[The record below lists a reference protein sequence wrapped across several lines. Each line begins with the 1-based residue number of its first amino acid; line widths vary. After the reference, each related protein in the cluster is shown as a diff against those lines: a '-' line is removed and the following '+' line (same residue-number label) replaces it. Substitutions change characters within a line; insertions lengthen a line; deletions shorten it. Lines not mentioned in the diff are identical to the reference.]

1 MESAPVF
8 DCDLLVVG
16 GGING
21 AGIARDAAGRGLRVV
36 LCEQDDLAAH
46 TSSASTKLIHG
57 GLRYLEYYQFGL
69 VRKSLQEREVLLEA
83 APHLIHPLRFVMPHA
98 PHLRPVW
105 MIRLGLL
112 LYDHLARRRRL
123 PGSGVVDLRTHE
135 TGAALQ
141 PAFRRGFVY
150 SDGWVD
156 DARLVVAA
164 ARDAAE
170 HGATV
175 LTRMRCATL
184 HRAASHWEAGLIAAR
199 GGHVTVRAR
208 AVVNATGP
216 WVAQFQHEIA
226 KVPARHG
233 IRLVRGSHI
242 IVPRRFT
249 HSQAYVFQGE
259 DRRIVFALP
268 YEDAFTL
275 IGTTE
280 VDVADDAAA
289 AQIAPGEIEY
299 LCTLANRYFREPLS
313 VADVVASYSGVRP
326 LLRDDEASPSAVT
339 RDYVLDVDADG
350 PPLLSVF
357 GGKITTFRRLAE
369 QAVDAL
375 SAALR
380 QSATAWTRRAHLPGG
395 DLPDADFARF
405 EHDLT
410 HRCPWLPPH
419 LRVRYARAYGSR
431 VLRVLGTAKRLDD
444 LGEEVLPQLY
454 AAEIDYLRRQEWAQ
468 TAEDI
473 LWRRSKLGL
482 HLPPDAPARL
492 DDWLQRARIDD
503 DAHRERPG
511 SRSRP
516 LCE

>member
-1 MESAPVF
+1 MPSDAL

-36 LCEQDDLAAH
+36 LCEQHDLASH

-57 GLRYLEYYQFGL
+57 GLRYLEFYQFGL
-69 VRKSLQEREVLLEA
+69 VRKSLQEREVLIEA
-83 APHLIHPLRFVMPHA
+83 APHLIHALRFVMPHA

-123 PGSGVVDLRTHE
+123 PASGLVDLRSHE
-135 TGAALQ
+135 AGAALL
-141 PAFRRGFVY
+141 PDFTRGFVY

-164 ARDAAE
+164 AKDAAE

-175 LTRMRCATL
+175 LTRTRCAAL
-184 HRAASHWEAGLIAAR
+184 SRVAGYWHAQLLRADGSGLAL
-199 GGHVTVRAR
+199 RAR

-216 WVAQFQHEIA
+216 WVVQFLREIA
-226 KVPARHG
+226 NVPARHD

-242 IVPRRFT
+242 IVPRQFD
-249 HSQAYVFQGE
+249 HANAYVFQGE

-280 VDVADDAAA
+280 VDVAGDPGA
-289 AQIAPGEIEY
+289 AQIAPAEIDY
-299 LCTLANRYFREPLS
+299 LCALANRYFRTPLT
-313 VADVVASYSGVRP
+313 AAHVVASYSGVRP
-326 LLRDDEASPSAVT
+326 LLRDDETNPSAVT
-339 RDYVLDVDADG
+339 RDYVLDIDADG

-369 QAVDAL
+369 EAVDAL
-375 SAALR
+375 APSLRLSAP
-380 QSATAWTRRAHLPGG
+380 AWTRHAHLPGG
-395 DLPDADFARF
+395 DLPGADFARF
-405 EHDLT
+405 EHDLA
-410 HRCPWLPPH
+410 HRCPWLPPP
-419 LRVRYARAYGSR
+419 LRARYARAYGSR
-431 VLRVLGTAKRLDD
+431 VLRVLGSAKHLED
-444 LGEEVLPQLY
+444 LGEPVLPQLY
-454 AAEIDYLRRQEWAQ
+454 AAEIDYLRREEWAQ
-468 TAEDI
+468 TAQDI

-482 HLPPDAPARL
+482 HLPPDAAALL
-492 DDWLQRARIDD
+492 DDWLQRKRIDD
-503 DAHRERPG
+503 PSE
-511 SRSRP
+511 
-516 LCE
+516 

>member
-1 MESAPVF
+1 MTENSSPMSSAPLP

-36 LCEQDDLAAH
+36 LCEQHDLAAH

-57 GLRYLEYYQFGL
+57 GLRYLEFYQFGL
-69 VRKSLQEREVLLEA
+69 VRKSLQEREVLIDA

-123 PGSGVVDLRTHE
+123 PASGLVDLRSNE
-135 TGAALQ
+135 AGAALL
-141 PAFRRGFVY
+141 PDFTRGFVY

-164 ARDAAE
+164 AKDAAE

-175 LTRMRCATL
+175 LTRTRCAAL
-184 HRAASHWEAGLIAAR
+184 RRAAGHWHAQLLRADGTGLAL
-199 GGHVTVRAR
+199 RAR

-216 WVAQFQHEIA
+216 WVVQFLREIA
-226 KVPARHG
+226 NVPARHD

-242 IVPRRFT
+242 IVPRQFS
-249 HSQAYVFQGE
+249 HAQAYVFQGE

-280 VDVADDAAA
+280 VDVADDPAA
-289 AQIAPGEIEY
+289 AQVAPGEIEY
-299 LCTLANRYFREPLS
+299 LCALANRYFRAPLS
-313 VADVVASYSGVRP
+313 AADVVASYSGVRP
-326 LLRDDEASPSAVT
+326 LLRDDETNPSAVT
-339 RDYVLDVDADG
+339 RDYVLDIDADG

-369 QAVDAL
+369 EAVDAL
-375 SAALR
+375 VAALGL
-380 QSATAWTRRAHLPGG
+380 SAPAWTRHAHLPGG

-405 EHDLT
+405 EHDLA
-410 HRCPWLPPH
+410 HRCPWLPPP
-419 LRVRYARAYGSR
+419 LRARYARAYGSR
-431 VLRVLGTAKRLDD
+431 VLRMLGTAKRLDD
-444 LGEEVLPQLY
+444 LGEEVLPRLY
-454 AAEIDYLRRQEWAQ
+454 AAEIDYLRREEWAQ
-468 TAEDI
+468 TAQDI
-473 LWRRSKLGL
+473 LWRRGKLGL

-492 DDWLQRARIDD
+492 DDWLQRRRIDD
-503 DAHRERPG
+503 AG
-511 SRSRP
+511 T
-516 LCE
+516 

>member
-1 MESAPVF
+1 MTSAPAT

-46 TSSASTKLIHG
+46 TSSASTRLIHG

-69 VRKSLQEREVLLEA
+69 VRKSLQEREILLAA

-135 TGAALQ
+135 TGAALL
-141 PAFRRGFVY
+141 PVFRRGFIY
-150 SDGWVD
+150 SDGQVD
-156 DARLVVAA
+156 DARLVVAVA
-164 ARDAAE
+164 KDAAE

-175 LTRMRCATL
+175 LTRTRCATL
-184 HRAASHWEAGLIAAR
+184 HRTASHWEAGLIPAR
-199 GGHVTVRAR
+199 GGHVGVRAR

-216 WVAQFQHEIA
+216 WVAQFQQGIA

-280 VDVADDAAA
+280 VDVADDPAA
-289 AQIAPGEIEY
+289 AQVAAGEIEY
-299 LCTLANRYFREPLS
+299 LCALANRYFREPLS
-313 VADVVASYSGVRP
+313 AADVVASYSGVRP
-326 LLRDDEASPSAVT
+326 LLRDDETSPSAVT
-339 RDYVLDVDADG
+339 RDYVLDADAGG
-350 PPLLSVF
+350 PLLLSVF

-369 QAVDAL
+369 EAVDVLA
-375 SAALR
+375 AALNV
-380 QSATAWTRRAHLPGG
+380 SAPAWTRHAHLPGG

-405 EHDLT
+405 ERDLAQ
-410 HRCPWLPPH
+410 RCRWLPPF
-419 LRVRYARAYGSR
+419 LRGRYARAYGSR
-431 VLRVLGTAKRLDD
+431 VLRLLGSATRLED

-454 AAEIDYLRRQEWAQ
+454 AAEIDYLCREEWAQ
-468 TAEDI
+468 TVEDI

-492 DDWLQRARIDD
+492 DEWLLRARIGG
-503 DAHRERPG
+503 AGHRE
-511 SRSRP
+511 
-516 LCE
+516 